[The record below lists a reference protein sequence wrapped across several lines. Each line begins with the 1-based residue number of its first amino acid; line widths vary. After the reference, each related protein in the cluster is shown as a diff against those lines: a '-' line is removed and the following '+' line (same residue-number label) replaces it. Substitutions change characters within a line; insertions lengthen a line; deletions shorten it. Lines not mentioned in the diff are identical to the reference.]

1 MRVSK
6 LLGKISARLFFYFS
20 VLLLI
25 SILAAQLK
33 PVQTYLTKKFL
44 VELSKVTDH
53 EATVSSVKIAWLDR
67 VELKDFLIL
76 DRKSDTLAFADR
88 ILVNYKITDLLNSEF
103 LSVEEIQANQ
113 LRLKLVK
120 HDSLSALNLSELIKS
135 LKNPNK
141 KSRPINVEE
150 VFLTNVDFSIDN
162 NTVEKI
168 ESRLDVAHLSFDFSE
183 IQFANFLLNQDTI
196 EMDVIHVNGVD
207 LDHGL
212 ELTELSSRVEINNQS
227 LSLTELNLR
236 TPSSQISDSIKFYY
250 HGIENLSHFIDSVS
264 FGLYFSNSVISERD
278 LKIITG
284 VESVKSPIKIDG
296 TIWGKVGDFNMD
308 NSRIGFGN
316 ESFIEGGISSYG
328 LPNLKST
335 FLLADIIDSHIIPED
350 IEPYVGELSEN
361 IAQLGRVDFTG
372 SFAGFLNDFVAR
384 GDFVTEKG
392 SVHSD
397 INLKIPEDPN
407 DMKYS
412 GNLELIEVDLGAFFN
427 NKKLVQQVS
436 MKGQIDGEGIT
447 PKNANFDLNAKIYN
461 SGFYGYSYDS
471 ITADGTF
478 ASKFFNGTFEIDD
491 PNCQVK
497 GNANLDFNLEEE
509 ILRVD
514 LNMDST
520 HLNELN
526 LVLDTLVTGGTIRV
540 DIVNLDLDQ
549 FTGTAQIDSGFV
561 KVNNNK
567 VLVDSIKFTATLE
580 DGLRNLELTLPGVNA
595 KLTGDFKVTQAIRD
609 LSALVSDYTDKLQ
622 LSKDSTELEEGEE
635 SYKLELFAQFD
646 NLSRYLDSLRIPL
659 EVPDGSFLEATFR
672 ESKNA
677 NLFMYAQADYL
688 KFGKNVIHNPVFELN
703 SSREIGSN
711 ELLTNFILESDQ
723 QKFSAIPETE
733 NLLIEGIWLNN
744 RIDLTT
750 LISQETTKSKMR
762 FETSALLS
770 SDSILIK
777 MKPSNIIAFD
787 DTWKFNPENKVTV
800 YPNTIKI
807 ENFSIYDET
816 ESIEING
823 IYSAVDATNI
833 DLAIKDL
840 DLEKGN
846 LFTDLN
852 LNGLLKGKLTVFRE
866 TARQPFQFEG
876 GFDMSDLTLNN
887 FLIGDITGTSEWD
900 SRERNIFTQV
910 KVDREN
916 FNSIDLSGYYYP
928 FNIGNQLD
936 FQMKFENADLQ
947 IAEQFLKENISGLVG
962 YADGRLNLQGSL
974 AEPEI
979 SGRCTVSKGNVRI
992 NYLNTLYTF
1001 EGPIVIE
1008 PGSLRFDSFNLTD
1021 RKGAQS
1027 VVSGT
1032 ISHDFFSDLITDIQ
1046 INAENFEFLNTTATD
1061 NSLYYG
1067 TANGTG
1073 VINLTG
1079 PLNDLL
1085 IKASMKTENDTR
1097 LFVPITEGGEV
1108 SQQDYITFLDFSDT
1122 TQVVEEDKYNFQGI
1136 TIDFDIE
1143 VTPEAYCELIFDI
1156 KTGDIIRGRGR
1167 GNLKLSLDTDG
1178 EFHMF
1183 GPLEI
1188 TDGAY
1193 NFTVPGFINKEF
1205 QVVPGSRVTWFG
1217 DPYNGT
1223 IDLNAIYLQRA
1234 DFTPLLTEGED
1245 DGGEAETRVGVNVM
1259 LNLSEG
1265 ILSPSI
1271 DFDLQLQDKIDET
1284 SWRLSK
1290 LTQISSNE
1298 QELKRQV
1305 ISLLFFRRFSP
1316 QSSFALSGGGNVGNS
1331 VSEFFSN
1338 QVSYLVSQLDENLEV
1353 EVDLA
1358 SLDGDA
1364 FNTFQLR
1371 LAYTF
1376 LDGRLKV
1383 TSGSDFNNAQTQ
1395 NDRLVGDWSV
1405 EYSLTKDGRLRAKVF
1420 RATNQQLSANR
1431 GDQNFE
1437 TGVSLRFVHSFNEF
1451 KELLTSS
1458 RKAALKRSQQESKSG
1473 AATGD
1478 LDTTY

>member
-1 MRVSK
+1 M
-6 LLGKISARLFFYFS
+6 
-20 VLLLI
+20 
-25 SILAAQLK
+25 AQIK
-33 PVQTYLTKKFL
+33 PVQTYLTKRFL
-44 VELSKVTDH
+44 VELSKITDH
-53 EATVSSVKIAWLDR
+53 DATVGSVKIAWLDR
-67 VELKDFLIL
+67 VELNDFLIL
-76 DRKSDTLAFADR
+76 DRQSDTLVFAER
-88 ILVNYKITDLLNSEF
+88 ILVNYKLTDLLNSEF
-103 LSVEEIQANQ
+103 LSVEEVQANKLMLQ
-113 LRLKLVK
+113 LIK
-120 HDSLSALNLSELIKS
+120 HDSLSALNLSELINS

-141 KSRPINVEE
+141 KNRPINVEE
-150 VFLTNVDFSIDN
+150 VFLSNVELSIDN
-162 NTVEKI
+162 NTREKI
-168 ESRLDVAHLSFDFSE
+168 KNRLDVSHMNFTFSE
-183 IQFANFLLNQDTI
+183 IQFADFFLKRDTI
-196 EMDVIHVNGVD
+196 EMNVIHVTG
-207 LDHGL
+207 LEKDHGL
-212 ELTELSSRVEINNQS
+212 ELTELSSRIELNNES
-227 LSLTELNLR
+227 LSLTKLNLK
-236 TPSSQISDSIKFYY
+236 TPTSQISDSIKFYY
-250 HGIENLSHFIDSVS
+250 HGIENLSHFVDSVS
-264 FGLYFSNSVISERD
+264 FGLYFSESVISVND
-278 LKIITG
+278 LKALTG
-284 VESVKSPIKIDG
+284 IESIKSPISIDG
-296 TIWGKVGDFNMD
+296 TIWGKVEDFNMD

-316 ESFIEGGISSYG
+316 ESFIEGGLSSFG
-328 LPNLKST
+328 LPNLSST
-335 FLLADIIDSHIIPED
+335 FVLADITDSHIIPED
-350 IEPYVGELSEN
+350 IEPYVGELSQN

-372 SFAGFLNDFVAR
+372 SFAGFLHDFVAS
-384 GDFVTEKG
+384 GNFVTEKG

-397 INLKIPEDPN
+397 INLKIPDDPN
-407 DMKYS
+407 EMKYS
-412 GNLELIEVDLGAFFN
+412 GNLELIDVDLGAFFR
-427 NKKLVQQVS
+427 NKELVQQVS
-436 MKGQIDGEGIT
+436 MNGRIDGEGIT
-447 PKNANFDLNAKIYN
+447 AKNANFDLNAKIYN

-471 ITADGTF
+471 ITANGTF
-478 ASKFFNGTFEIDD
+478 ASKFFRGSFAVDD

-514 LNMDST
+514 LNIDST

-526 LVLDTLVTGGTIRV
+526 LVLDPLVTGGKLRV

-561 KVNNNK
+561 RANNNE
-567 VLVDSIKFTATLE
+567 VLVDSIKFTATLV
-580 DGLRNLELTLPGVNA
+580 DGQRNLELDLPGVKA
-595 KLTGDFKVTQAIRD
+595 KLSGDFKVTQAISD
-609 LSALVSDYTDKLQ
+609 LSALASDYASKIQ
-622 LSKDSTELEEGEE
+622 LSKDSINEEKDRE

-646 NLSRYLDSLRIPL
+646 NLSRYLDSLQIPL

-672 ESKNA
+672 ESKNS

-688 KFGKNVIHNPVFELN
+688 KFGKNIIYNPVMELN
-703 SSREIGSN
+703 SSKEIGSK
-711 ELLTNFILESDQ
+711 EVLTNFILESDR

-744 RIDLTT
+744 NIDLTT
-750 LISQETTKSKMR
+750 SISQETTKSKMR
-762 FETSALLS
+762 FETNAVLS

-777 MKPSNIIAFD
+777 MKPSRIIAFD
-787 DTWKFNPENKVTV
+787 DTWTFNPKNKLTV

-807 ENFSIYDET
+807 ENFSIDDVT
-816 ESIEING
+816 ESIELNG
-823 IYSAVDATNI
+823 IYSAVDETNV
-833 DLAIKDL
+833 DLVVKNL
-840 DLEKGN
+840 NLEKAN
-846 LFTDLN
+846 LFTDIN
-852 LNGLLKGKLTVFRE
+852 VNGLLEGRLAVFRE
-866 TARQPFQFEG
+866 NAKQPFQFEG
-876 GFDMSDLTLNN
+876 GFDMEGLTFDD
-887 FLIGDITGTSEWD
+887 FLVGDITGTSEWN
-900 SRERNIFTQV
+900 SQEKNIFTQV
-910 KVDREN
+910 RVDRES

-928 FNIGNQLD
+928 FNVGNQLD
-936 FQMKFENADLQ
+936 FQMKFENADLMLAQ
-947 IAEQFLKENISGLVG
+947 QFLAENVSDLVG
-962 YADGRLNLQGSL
+962 YADGRLNLKGALDS
-974 AEPEI
+974 PEI
-979 SGRCTVSKGNVRI
+979 TGECVISEGGMRV

-1001 EGPIVIE
+1001 GGPLKFE
-1008 PGSLRFDSFNLTD
+1008 PGALKIENFNLMD

-1027 VVSGT
+1027 SVSGT
-1032 ISHDFFSDLITDIQ
+1032 ISHNFFTDITTD
-1046 INAENFEFLNTTATD
+1046 IRIEADNFEFLNTTTAD

-1073 VINLTG
+1073 EVNISG

-1085 IKASMKTENDTR
+1085 IKASIKTENDTR
-1097 LFVPITEGGEV
+1097 FFVPITEGGDV

-1122 TQVVEEDKYNFQGI
+1122 TQITEEKEYNFQGI

-1167 GNLKLSLDTDG
+1167 GNIKLSLDTDG

-1205 QVVPGSRVTWFG
+1205 EVVPGSRVTWFG
-1217 DPYNGT
+1217 DPYNGS

-1234 DFTPLLTEGED
+1234 DFIPLLTEGED
-1245 DGGEAETRVGVNVM
+1245 DGGEADTKVGVNVM

-1271 DFDLQLQDKIDET
+1271 DFDLQMADKIDET
-1284 SWRLSK
+1284 SWRQSK
-1290 LTQISSNE
+1290 LSQIVSNE

-1316 QSSFALSGGGNVGNS
+1316 QSSFTLGGGGNVGNS

-1358 SLDGDA
+1358 ALDGDA

-1383 TSGSDFNNAQTQ
+1383 TRGGGVNNTQ
-1395 NDRLVGDWSV
+1395 NQNDKLLDDIVGDWSV

-1420 RATNQQLSANR
+1420 RATNQQLSANQ

-1451 KELLTSS
+1451 KDLIISG
-1458 RKAALKRSQQESKSG
+1458 RKAALKRKQEEAK
-1473 AATGD
+1473 TGTSPVTD